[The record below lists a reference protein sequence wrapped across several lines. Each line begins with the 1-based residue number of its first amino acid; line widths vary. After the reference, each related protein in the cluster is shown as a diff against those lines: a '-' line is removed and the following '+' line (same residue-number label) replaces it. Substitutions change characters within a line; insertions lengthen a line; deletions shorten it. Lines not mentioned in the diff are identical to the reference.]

1 MPRSVWPTLMATLIC
16 PLSASLAASLSAS
29 LPAYA
34 APPANDDKGATVPL
48 AELRRCANLTSTEAK
63 LHCYHTLSMT
73 ETERQKEGPDMEAR
87 HAAKKLHAEI
97 VYHQEPS
104 YITASS
110 GLRLGSDANSS
121 NLLYEAQLVKNVPI
135 TEIDPAR
142 RWWLDAPVRI
152 NVRQLNTESKP
163 VRTPSFNPGVRF
175 TSVSDDS
182 LRYYT
187 VGLHH
192 YSNGQEGD
200 GTIDGRANLINGSF
214 NTNYLELTANR
225 FLKKEGNWFSVGLRQ
240 HFYGTFEAV
249 QRDQYPRRQLLLG
262 WHSKHFN
269 PFGQQWQVRL
279 TETIGL
285 GYRYR
290 VKDEDNPEN
299 NIKARAANR
308 FNTRIELIG
317 KPVLAAPLRL
327 YLRYDYG
334 FDYYNIH
341 FQQRINRFQ
350 IGVAALGGNE

>member
-1 MPRSVWPTLMATLIC
+1 MPRSVWPALLATLLC
-16 PLSASLAASLSAS
+16 PLPSLATTQ
-29 LPAYA
+29 
-34 APPANDDKGATVPL
+34 ANEDKGGTVPL
-48 AELRRCANLTSTEAK
+48 AELRRCHDLPQPEEQ

-73 ETERQKEGPDMEAR
+73 ESERREKGPDMEAR
-87 HAAKKLHAEI
+87 HALKKLHADI

-110 GLRLGSDANSS
+110 GVRLGSDTSIS
-121 NLLYEAQLVKNVPI
+121 NLLYEAQLVKNIPI

-142 RWWLDAPVRI
+142 RWWFDAPVRI
-152 NVRQLNTESKP
+152 GIRQLNTESKP

-175 TSVSDDS
+175 TGVSRDS
-182 LRYYT
+182 LQYFT

-200 GTIDGRANLINGSF
+200 GTIDGRVNLRNGSF

-225 FLKKEGNWFSVGLRQ
+225 FLKKEGNWFSIGLRQ
-240 HFYGTFEAV
+240 HFYGTFEQV

-269 PFGQQWQVRL
+269 PFGQQWQLRL
-279 TETIGL
+279 TETVGL
-285 GYRYR
+285 NYRYR
-290 VKDEDNPEN
+290 SKEN
-299 NIKARAANR
+299 NLEARLADR
-308 FNTRIELIG
+308 LNTRIELIG
-317 KPVLAAPLRL
+317 KPILAAELRL